1 MMVRMLAARL
11 AGMIVTLLI
20 SSFLVFSAVY
30 LAPGSPIA
38 TLTGGRPL
46 PPETLREIEQSYNLE
61 KPFAERYAIW
71 LGDAVRGDF
80 GQSIAFRQDVG
91 PLIADRAQNSA
102 VLVAYAGLLTL
113 AIGIGLGAVAA
124 LRGGRLETGI
134 VVLGAIGLAIPS
146 FVAALLLIYLFGV
159 QLPWFPIF
167 GAGGGFFDKLYHLT
181 LPAIALALA
190 NVAYVSRITRTA
202 IATEKSREHVDT
214 ARSRGLS
221 EQVIVRRHVL
231 RNAAIPIT
239 TVASVTV
246 ASLIAGAVVVEFAFS
261 IDGLGSY
268 LVSSVTNKDFA
279 AVQAICLI
287 LVAVFVVLSTL
298 VDLIYTQLDP
308 RIRLSGDRR

>member
-1 MMVRMLAARL
+1 VVGRLLVARL
-11 AGMIVTLLI
+11 AGMIATLLI
-20 SSFLVFSAVY
+20 SSFLVYSAVY

-46 PPETLREIEQSYNLE
+46 PAETLQEIEQSYNLD
-61 KPFAERYAIW
+61 KPFFERYALW

-91 PLIADRAQNSA
+91 PLIVDRAENSA

-113 AIGIGLGAVAA
+113 ALGIGLGALAA

-146 FVAALLLIYLFGV
+146 FVAALMLIYVFGV
-159 QLPWFPIF
+159 QLGWFPIF
-167 GAGGGFFDKLYHLT
+167 GAGEGIADKLYHLT
-181 LPAIALALA
+181 LPAIALAMA
-190 NVAYVSRITRTA
+190 NVAYVSRITRTS
-202 IATEKSREHVDT
+202 IATEKGREHVET
-214 ARSRGLS
+214 ARSRGLT
-221 EQVIVRRHVL
+221 ERVIVRRHVL

-239 TVASVTV
+239 TVAAVTI
-246 ASLIAGAVVVEFAFS
+246 ASLIAGAVVVEYAFS
-261 IDGLGSY
+261 IDGLGTY

-298 VDLIYTQLDP
+298 VDLIYTRLDP
-308 RIRLSGDRR
+308 RIGLARGRR

>member
-1 MMVRMLAARL
+1 MVVRLLAARL

-20 SSFLVFSAVY
+20 SSFVVYSAVY

-46 PPETLREIEQSYNLE
+46 PAETLQEIEKSYNLD
-61 KPFAERYAIW
+61 KPFLERYAIW

-91 PLIADRAQNSA
+91 PLIVDRAQNSA
-102 VLVAYAGLLTL
+102 LLVAYAGLLTL
-113 AIGIGLGAVAA
+113 GLGISLGAVAA
-124 LRGGRLETGI
+124 MRGGRLETGI
-134 VVLGAIGLAIPS
+134 VVLGAVGLAIPS

-159 QLPWFPIF
+159 ELAWFPIF
-167 GAGGGFFDKLYHLT
+167 GAGEGIADKLYHLT
-181 LPAIALALA
+181 LPAIALAIA
-190 NVAYVSRITRTA
+190 TVAYVSRITRSA
-202 IATEKSREHVDT
+202 IATEKNREHVET
-214 ARSRGLS
+214 ARSRGLT
-221 EQVIVRRHVL
+221 ERVIVRRHVL

-239 TVASVTV
+239 TVATVTV

-287 LVAVFVVLSTL
+287 LVAVFVVLSTA
-298 VDLIYTQLDP
+298 VDLLYAQLDP
-308 RIRLSGDRR
+308 RIGLARGRR

>member
-1 MMVRMLAARL
+1 MLVRLLAARL

-20 SSFLVFSAVY
+20 SSFVVYSAVY

-46 PPETLREIEQSYNLE
+46 PAETLQEIEKSYNLD
-61 KPFAERYAIW
+61 KPFLERYAIW

-91 PLIADRAQNSA
+91 PLIVDRAQNSA
-102 VLVAYAGLLTL
+102 LLVAYAGLLTL
-113 AIGIGLGAVAA
+113 GLGISLGAVAA
-124 LRGGRLETGI
+124 MRGGRLETGI
-134 VVLGAIGLAIPS
+134 VVLGAVGLAIPS

-159 QLPWFPIF
+159 ELAWFPIF
-167 GAGGGFFDKLYHLT
+167 GAGEGIADKLYHLT
-181 LPAIALALA
+181 LPAIALAIA
-190 NVAYVSRITRTA
+190 TVAYVSRITRSA
-202 IATEKSREHVDT
+202 IATEKNREHVET
-214 ARSRGLS
+214 ARSRGLT
-221 EQVIVRRHVL
+221 ERVIVRRHVL

-239 TVASVTV
+239 TVATVTV

-287 LVAVFVVLSTL
+287 LVAVFVVLSTA
-298 VDLIYTQLDP
+298 VDLLYAQLDP
-308 RIRLSGDRR
+308 RIGLARGRR